1 MSREALLLLGG
12 LLVIVGLAF
21 IGSRV
26 VRSLNHGFSIR
37 LQLFLSIW
45 TTSMLATGVIG
56 MWVIDRLQAR
66 AEELALAE
74 QTAVGVVLEI
84 IREFGPKIAL
94 ITGLLGIGA
103 ASAAYFLGRAI
114 SEPIERLTRAAEA
127 IARGQR
133 QRNLPTPSGREVR
146 RLTAAFD
153 SMLRELEDR
162 NYIERFVADLSHELK
177 NPVSAIRAATE
188 VLTEGAID
196 DEQARDRFL
205 NRIDEASKRLEILLN
220 DLLMLARLEARGLGP
235 TQRPLILDDLI
246 RQATRGLSA
255 QIEAKAL
262 TLKLELQ
269 PIEVSADAQW
279 LQRAVEN
286 LLANGIRYSPPE
298 GTIHL
303 STQLRDGFV
312 TIRVL
317 DQGPGV
323 AGHIKEQVF
332 ERFVTDKRS
341 PDQTGLGLAIVR
353 SVAELHGGTARLLDE
368 TAQGTCFEFSIKAT

>member
-45 TTSMLATGVIG
+45 TTSMLATAVIG

-127 IARGQR
+127 IARGHR